1 MSTRVAA
8 PRERVW
14 ADLRDIASHVEW
26 MNDALAIDFVSP
38 DGGREGVGTE
48 FICLTKVGPI
58 RLRDRMTVTEW
69 VEGSCIGIRHSGVV
83 TGTGRLCVQPL
94 RPHLRRRLRL
104 WRRRHE
110 SNVSWQERLTLPW
123 WMGGPLGGLVVRPIL
138 THIWKGSLR
147 NFSDRFR

>member
-1 MSTRVAA
+1 MAA

-14 ADLRDIASHVEW
+14 ADLRDLASHVEW

-38 DGGREGVGTE
+38 DGRREGVGTE

-83 TGTGRLCVQPL
+83 TGTGRLRVQ
-94 RPHLRRRLRL
+94 RLRRPRWRS
-104 WRRRHE
+104 RRRHE
-110 SNVSWQERLTLPW
+110 SKVSWEERLTLPW
-123 WMGGPLGGLVVRPIL
+123 WMGGPLGGLVARPIL
-138 THIWKGSLR
+138 THIWKGSLH